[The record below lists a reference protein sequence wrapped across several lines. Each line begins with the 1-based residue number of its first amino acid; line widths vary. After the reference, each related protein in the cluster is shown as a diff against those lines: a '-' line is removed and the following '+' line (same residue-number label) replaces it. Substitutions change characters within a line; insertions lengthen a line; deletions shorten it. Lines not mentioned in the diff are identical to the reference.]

1 MSDQPNK
8 SLGEHKMGEVDQA
21 NLFEAP
27 SIPEQQRMVEAILF
41 ASSTPVT
48 VAELKNR
55 MPQGSDP
62 AFALDELKVRYS
74 SRGVN
79 LVKVGDGW
87 AMRTS
92 ADLSF
97 LMRKETIETR
107 KLSRAAVETL
117 AIIAY
122 HQPVTR
128 LEIEEVRGVGVSK
141 GTVDLLLEMDWI
153 KFGRRKMTPG
163 RPVTFVVTQ
172 HFLDHFGL
180 ESAKDLPGLKELK
193 SAGLLESTIPNVKE
207 TGEGTDNEEQDLE
220 PSTCPFCGFEVTDE
234 DDDVEWVNHED
245 EDDNWN

>member
-1 MSDQPNK
+1 MSDRSNK
-8 SLGEHKMGEVDQA
+8 SLAAHKMGDVDQA

-62 AFALDELKVRYS
+62 VFALDELKEQYS
-74 SRGVN
+74 CRGVN

-207 TGEGTDNEEQDLE
+207 TGEGLDNEEQDLSE
-220 PSTCPFCGFEVTDE
+220 NLNQPELFEE
-234 DDDVEWVNHED
+234 
-245 EDDNWN
+245 

>member
-1 MSDQPNK
+1 MSDQIDK
-8 SLGEHKMGEVDQA
+8 SLNKKKVGEVDQA

-27 SIPEQQRMVEAILF
+27 SVTEQIRMVEAILF

-48 VAELKNR
+48 VNELKSR

-62 AFALDELKVRYS
+62 ESALSELKSHYS
-74 SRGVN
+74 NRGVN

-87 AMRTS
+87 AIRTS

-97 LMRKETIETR
+97 LMRKETVETR

-128 LEIEEVRGVGVSK
+128 LEIEEIRGVGVSK

-153 KFGRRKMTPG
+153 KFGRRKLTPG
-163 RPVTFVVTQ
+163 RPITFVVTQ

-180 ESAKDLPGLKELK
+180 ESVKDLPGLRELK
-193 SAGLLESTIPNVKE
+193 SAGLLENTIPNMKDSVGDINKE
-207 TGEGTDNEEQDLE
+207 NADLSDNTDQAEL
-220 PSTCPFCGFEVTDE
+220 F
-234 DDDVEWVNHED
+234 VE
-245 EDDNWN
+245 

>member
-8 SLGEHKMGEVDQA
+8 SLGERKRGEVDQA

-62 AFALDELKVRYS
+62 TFALDELRVQYS

-97 LMRKETIETR
+97 LMRKETIEIR

-207 TGEGTDNEEQDLE
+207 TGEGIDEEERDLSDNLDQPELFEE
-220 PSTCPFCGFEVTDE
+220 
-234 DDDVEWVNHED
+234 
-245 EDDNWN
+245 

>member
-1 MSDQPNK
+1 MSDRSNK
-8 SLGEHKMGEVDQA
+8 SLAEHKMGEVDQA

-62 AFALDELKVRYS
+62 VFALDELKVQYS

-128 LEIEEVRGVGVSK
+128 LEIKEVRGVGVSK

-193 SAGLLESTIPNVKE
+193 SAGLLESTIPNVKD
-207 TGEGTDNEEQDLE
+207 TGEGIDNEEQDLSE
-220 PSTCPFCGFEVTDE
+220 NLDQPELFEE
-234 DDDVEWVNHED
+234 
-245 EDDNWN
+245 

>member
-62 AFALDELKVRYS
+62 VFALDELKVQYS

-207 TGEGTDNEEQDLE
+207 TGEGTDNEEQDLSDNLDQPE
-220 PSTCPFCGFEVTDE
+220 LFEE
-234 DDDVEWVNHED
+234 
-245 EDDNWN
+245 

>member
-1 MSDQPNK
+1 MSNK
-8 SLGEHKMGEVDQA
+8 DKNKNNVI
-21 NLFEAP
+21 NFP
-27 SIPEQQRMVEAILF
+27 SSPSKLERQVEAILF

-62 AFALDELKVRYS
+62 AFAIDELKVQYS

-207 TGEGTDNEEQDLE
+207 TGEGTDKEEQDLSE
-220 PSTCPFCGFEVTDE
+220 NSDQPELFEE
-234 DDDVEWVNHED
+234 
-245 EDDNWN
+245 

>member
-1 MSDQPNK
+1 MSDRSNK
-8 SLGEHKMGEVDQA
+8 SLAAHKMGKVDQA

-27 SIPEQQRMVEAILF
+27 SIAEQQRMVEAILF

-48 VAELKNR
+48 VEELKNR

-62 AFALDELKVRYS
+62 VFALDELKVQYS

-207 TGEGTDNEEQDLE
+207 TGEGIDKEEQDLSE
-220 PSTCPFCGFEVTDE
+220 NLDQPELFEE
-234 DDDVEWVNHED
+234 
-245 EDDNWN
+245 

>member
-1 MSDQPNK
+1 MSDQTDK
-8 SLGEHKMGEVDQA
+8 SLNKRKGGEVDQA

-27 SIPEQQRMVEAILF
+27 SVTEQIRMVEAILF

-48 VAELKNR
+48 VNELKSR

-62 AFALDELKVRYS
+62 ESALSELKSHYS
-74 SRGVN
+74 NRGVN

-87 AMRTS
+87 AIRTS

-97 LMRKETIETR
+97 LMRKDTVETR

-128 LEIEEVRGVGVSK
+128 LEIEEIRGVGVSK

-153 KFGRRKMTPG
+153 KFGRRKLTPG
-163 RPVTFVVTQ
+163 RPITFVVTQ

-180 ESAKDLPGLKELK
+180 ESVKDLPGLRELK
-193 SAGLLESTIPNVKE
+193 SAGLLENTIPNMKDSVGDINKE
-207 TGEGTDNEEQDLE
+207 NADLSDNTDQAEL
-220 PSTCPFCGFEVTDE
+220 F
-234 DDDVEWVNHED
+234 VE
-245 EDDNWN
+245 

>member
-1 MSDQPNK
+1 MSDRSNK
-8 SLGEHKMGEVDQA
+8 SLAEHKMGEVDQA

-27 SIPEQQRMVEAILF
+27 SISEQRRMVEAILF

-55 MPQGSDP
+55 MPKGSDP
-62 AFALDELKVRYS
+62 AFALDELKVQYS

-207 TGEGTDNEEQDLE
+207 TGEGTDNEEQDLSDNLDQPE
-220 PSTCPFCGFEVTDE
+220 LFEE
-234 DDDVEWVNHED
+234 
-245 EDDNWN
+245 

>member
-1 MSDQPNK
+1 MSDRSNK
-8 SLGEHKMGEVDQA
+8 SLAEHKMGEVDQA

-62 AFALDELKVRYS
+62 VFALDELKVQYS

-207 TGEGTDNEEQDLE
+207 TGEGRYNDEQDLSE
-220 PSTCPFCGFEVTDE
+220 NLDQPELFEE
-234 DDDVEWVNHED
+234 
-245 EDDNWN
+245 

>member
-1 MSDQPNK
+1 MSDLPNK
-8 SLGEHKMGEVDQA
+8 SLGGHNMGEVDQA

-41 ASSTPVT
+41 ASSKPVT

-62 AFALDELKVRYS
+62 AFALDELKVQYS
-74 SRGVN
+74 NRGVT

-207 TGEGTDNEEQDLE
+207 TGEGIDNEEQDLSE
-220 PSTCPFCGFEVTDE
+220 NLDQPELFEE
-234 DDDVEWVNHED
+234 
-245 EDDNWN
+245 

>member
-48 VAELKNR
+48 VEELKNR

-62 AFALDELKVRYS
+62 VFALDELKVQYS

-207 TGEGTDNEEQDLE
+207 TGEGIDNEEQDLSE
-220 PSTCPFCGFEVTDE
+220 NLDQPELFEE
-234 DDDVEWVNHED
+234 
-245 EDDNWN
+245 

>member
-1 MSDQPNK
+1 MSDQTNE
-8 SLGEHKMGEVDQA
+8 SLDKRKVVEVDQA

-27 SIPEQQRMVEAILF
+27 SVPEQIRMVEAILF

-48 VAELKNR
+48 VNELESR

-62 AFALDELKVRYS
+62 ASAISELKLHYNN
-74 SRGVN
+74 RGVN

-87 AMRTS
+87 AIRTS

-97 LMRKETIETR
+97 LMRKETVETR

-128 LEIEEVRGVGVSK
+128 LEIEEIRGVGVSK

-163 RPVTFVVTQ
+163 RPITFVVTQ

-193 SAGLLESTIPNVKE
+193 SAGLLESTIPNIKDSGADIDKE
-207 TGEGTDNEEQDLE
+207 DPDLSDNMDQPEL
-220 PSTCPFCGFEVTDE
+220 F
-234 DDDVEWVNHED
+234 VE
-245 EDDNWN
+245 

>member
-1 MSDQPNK
+1 MSDQSNK

-62 AFALDELKVRYS
+62 AFALDELKVQYC

-193 SAGLLESTIPNVKE
+193 SAGLLESTIPNVKD
-207 TGEGTDNEEQDLE
+207 TGEGIDKEDQGLSENLDQPELFEE
-220 PSTCPFCGFEVTDE
+220 
-234 DDDVEWVNHED
+234 
-245 EDDNWN
+245 

>member
-1 MSDQPNK
+1 MSDRSNK
-8 SLGEHKMGEVDQA
+8 SLAAHKMGKVDQA

-48 VAELKNR
+48 VEELKNR

-62 AFALDELKVRYS
+62 VFALDELKVQYS

-163 RPVTFVVTQ
+163 RPVTFAVTQ

-193 SAGLLESTIPNVKE
+193 SAGLLESTIPNVKD
-207 TGEGTDNEEQDLE
+207 TGEGFDNEEQDLSE
-220 PSTCPFCGFEVTDE
+220 NLDQPELFEE
-234 DDDVEWVNHED
+234 
-245 EDDNWN
+245 

>member
-1 MSDQPNK
+1 MSDQEDK
-8 SLGEHKMGEVDQA
+8 SLNKQKAGKVEQA

-27 SIPEQQRMVEAILF
+27 SVTEQIRMVEAILF

-48 VAELKNR
+48 VNEFKSR

-62 AFALDELKVRYS
+62 ESALSELKSHYS
-74 SRGVN
+74 NRGVN

-87 AMRTS
+87 AIRTS

-97 LMRKETIETR
+97 LMRKETVETR

-128 LEIEEVRGVGVSK
+128 LEIEEIRGVGVSK

-153 KFGRRKMTPG
+153 KFGRRKLTPG
-163 RPVTFVVTQ
+163 RPITFVVTQ

-180 ESAKDLPGLKELK
+180 ESVKDLPGLRELK
-193 SAGLLESTIPNVKE
+193 SAGLLENTIPNMKDSVGDINKE
-207 TGEGTDNEEQDLE
+207 NADLSDNTDQAEL
-220 PSTCPFCGFEVTDE
+220 F
-234 DDDVEWVNHED
+234 VE
-245 EDDNWN
+245 

>member
-8 SLGEHKMGEVDQA
+8 SLGKHKMGEVDQA

-48 VAELKNR
+48 IAELKNR

-62 AFALDELKVRYS
+62 AFALDELKVQYS

-97 LMRKETIETR
+97 LMRKETVETR

-207 TGEGTDNEEQDLE
+207 TGEGIDNEEQDLSE
-220 PSTCPFCGFEVTDE
+220 NLDQPELFEE
-234 DDDVEWVNHED
+234 
-245 EDDNWN
+245 

>member
-1 MSDQPNK
+1 MSDRSNK
-8 SLGEHKMGEVDQA
+8 SLAAHKMGKVDQA

-62 AFALDELKVRYS
+62 VFALDELKVQYS

-180 ESAKDLPGLKELK
+180 ESVKDLPGLKELK

-207 TGEGTDNEEQDLE
+207 TGEGLDNEEQDLSE
-220 PSTCPFCGFEVTDE
+220 NLDQPELFEE
-234 DDDVEWVNHED
+234 
-245 EDDNWN
+245 

>member
-1 MSDQPNK
+1 MSDRSNK
-8 SLGEHKMGEVDQA
+8 SLAEHKMGEIDQA

-62 AFALDELKVRYS
+62 VFALDELKVQYS

-207 TGEGTDNEEQDLE
+207 TGEGLDNEEQDLSE
-220 PSTCPFCGFEVTDE
+220 NLDQPELFEE
-234 DDDVEWVNHED
+234 
-245 EDDNWN
+245 

>member
-1 MSDQPNK
+1 MSDRSNK
-8 SLGEHKMGEVDQA
+8 SLAEHKMGEVDQA

-62 AFALDELKVRYS
+62 VFALDKLKEQYS

-193 SAGLLESTIPNVKE
+193 SAGLLESTIPNVKD
-207 TGEGTDNEEQDLE
+207 TGEGFDNEEQDLSE
-220 PSTCPFCGFEVTDE
+220 NLDQPELFEE
-234 DDDVEWVNHED
+234 
-245 EDDNWN
+245 

>member
-8 SLGEHKMGEVDQA
+8 SLGGHNMGEVDQA

-62 AFALDELKVRYS
+62 VFALDELKVQYS

-79 LVKVGDGW
+79 LVKAGDGW

-207 TGEGTDNEEQDLE
+207 TGEGIDNEEQDLSE
-220 PSTCPFCGFEVTDE
+220 NLDQPELFEE
-234 DDDVEWVNHED
+234 
-245 EDDNWN
+245 

>member
-8 SLGEHKMGEVDQA
+8 PLGEHKMGEVDQA
-21 NLFEAP
+21 SLFEAP
-27 SIPEQQRMVEAILF
+27 SIPDQRRMVEAILF

-62 AFALDELKVRYS
+62 AFALDELKVEYS
-74 SRGVN
+74 GRGVN

-180 ESAKDLPGLKELK
+180 ESVKDLPGLKELK

-207 TGEGTDNEEQDLE
+207 TGEEIDKEEQDLLE
-220 PSTCPFCGFEVTDE
+220 NLDQAELFE
-234 DDDVEWVNHED
+234 
-245 EDDNWN
+245 

>member
-1 MSDQPNK
+1 MSDRSNK
-8 SLGEHKMGEVDQA
+8 SLAAHKMGKVDQA

-55 MPQGSDP
+55 MPKGSDP
-62 AFALDELKVRYS
+62 AFALDELKVQYS

-87 AMRTS
+87 VMRTS

-97 LMRKETIETR
+97 LMRKETVETR

-207 TGEGTDNEEQDLE
+207 TGEGLDNEEQDLSE
-220 PSTCPFCGFEVTDE
+220 NLDQPELFEE
-234 DDDVEWVNHED
+234 
-245 EDDNWN
+245 

>member
-1 MSDQPNK
+1 
-8 SLGEHKMGEVDQA
+8 
-21 NLFEAP
+21 
-27 SIPEQQRMVEAILF
+27 
-41 ASSTPVT
+41 
-48 VAELKNR
+48 

-62 AFALDELKVRYS
+62 VCALDELKVQYS

-180 ESAKDLPGLKELK
+180 ESAKDLPSKELK

-207 TGEGTDNEEQDLE
+207 TGEGTDNEEQDLSDNLDQPE
-220 PSTCPFCGFEVTDE
+220 LFEE
-234 DDDVEWVNHED
+234 
-245 EDDNWN
+245 

>member
-1 MSDQPNK
+1 MSDRSNK
-8 SLGEHKMGEVDQA
+8 SLAAHKMGKVDQA

-62 AFALDELKVRYS
+62 VFALDELKVQYS

-207 TGEGTDNEEQDLE
+207 TGEGVDEEERDLSE
-220 PSTCPFCGFEVTDE
+220 NLDQPELFEE
-234 DDDVEWVNHED
+234 
-245 EDDNWN
+245 

>member
-1 MSDQPNK
+1 MSDQTDKPSNK
-8 SLGEHKMGEVDQA
+8 RKVGEVDQA

-27 SIPEQQRMVEAILF
+27 SVPEQIRMVEAILF
-41 ASSTPVT
+41 ASSAPVT
-48 VAELKNR
+48 VNELKSR

-62 AFALDELKVRYS
+62 ESALSELKLHYRT
-74 SRGVN
+74 RGVN

-87 AMRTS
+87 AIRTS

-97 LMRKETIETR
+97 LMRKETVETR

-128 LEIEEVRGVGVSK
+128 LEIEEIRGVGVSK

-163 RPVTFVVTQ
+163 RPITFVVTQ

-180 ESAKDLPGLKELK
+180 ESAKDLPGLRELR
-193 SAGLLESTIPNVKE
+193 SAGLLESTIPNMKDSVADMNKE
-207 TGEGTDNEEQDLE
+207 DADLSDNTDQPEL
-220 PSTCPFCGFEVTDE
+220 F
-234 DDDVEWVNHED
+234 VE
-245 EDDNWN
+245 

>member
-8 SLGEHKMGEVDQA
+8 SLGEHKMDEVDQA

-62 AFALDELKVRYS
+62 AFALDELKVQYS

-193 SAGLLESTIPNVKE
+193 LSLI
-207 TGEGTDNEEQDLE
+207 
-220 PSTCPFCGFEVTDE
+220 
-234 DDDVEWVNHED
+234 HI
-245 EDDNWN
+245 

>member
-1 MSDQPNK
+1 MSDQTDKSSNK
-8 SLGEHKMGEVDQA
+8 RKVGEVDQA

-27 SIPEQQRMVEAILF
+27 SIPEQIRMVEAILF
-41 ASSTPVT
+41 ASSAPVT
-48 VAELKNR
+48 VNELKSR

-62 AFALDELKVRYS
+62 ESALSELKLHYS
-74 SRGVN
+74 TRGVN
-79 LVKVGDGW
+79 LVKVDDGW
-87 AMRTS
+87 AIRTS

-97 LMRKETIETR
+97 LMRKETVETR

-128 LEIEEVRGVGVSK
+128 LEIEEIRGVGVSK

-193 SAGLLESTIPNVKE
+193 SAGLLESTIQSGKDSN
-207 TGEGTDNEEQDLE
+207 
-220 PSTCPFCGFEVTDE
+220 
-234 DDDVEWVNHED
+234 
-245 EDDNWN
+245 DDNIEEEADLRDGMDQPELFVE

>member
-1 MSDQPNK
+1 MSDRSNK
-8 SLGEHKMGEVDQA
+8 SLAAHKMGKVDQA

-48 VAELKNR
+48 VEELKNR

-62 AFALDELKVRYS
+62 VFALDELKVQYS

-193 SAGLLESTIPNVKE
+193 SAGLLESTIPNAKN
-207 TGEGTDNEEQDLE
+207 TGEGIDNEEQDLSE
-220 PSTCPFCGFEVTDE
+220 NLDQPELFEE
-234 DDDVEWVNHED
+234 
-245 EDDNWN
+245 

>member
-1 MSDQPNK
+1 MSDQTDKSSNK
-8 SLGEHKMGEVDQA
+8 RKVGEVDQA

-27 SIPEQQRMVEAILF
+27 SAPEQNRMVEAILF

-48 VAELKNR
+48 VNELKSR

-62 AFALDELKVRYS
+62 ETALSELKLHYNT
-74 SRGVN
+74 RGVN

-97 LMRKETIETR
+97 LMRKETVETR

-128 LEIEEVRGVGVSK
+128 VEIEEIRGVGVSK

-163 RPVTFVVTQ
+163 RPITFVVTQ

-180 ESAKDLPGLKELK
+180 ESAKDLPGLRELK
-193 SAGLLESTIPNVKE
+193 SAGLLESTIPNIKDSVADINKE
-207 TGEGTDNEEQDLE
+207 DADLSDNTDQHEL
-220 PSTCPFCGFEVTDE
+220 F
-234 DDDVEWVNHED
+234 VE
-245 EDDNWN
+245 

>member
-1 MSDQPNK
+1 MSDRSNK
-8 SLGEHKMGEVDQA
+8 SLAEHKMGEVDQA

-27 SIPEQQRMVEAILF
+27 SIAEQQRMVEAILF

-48 VAELKNR
+48 VEELKNR

-62 AFALDELKVRYS
+62 VFALDELKVQYS

-193 SAGLLESTIPNVKE
+193 SAGLLESTIPIVKE
-207 TGEGTDNEEQDLE
+207 TGEGIDNEEQDLSE
-220 PSTCPFCGFEVTDE
+220 NLDQPELFEE
-234 DDDVEWVNHED
+234 
-245 EDDNWN
+245 